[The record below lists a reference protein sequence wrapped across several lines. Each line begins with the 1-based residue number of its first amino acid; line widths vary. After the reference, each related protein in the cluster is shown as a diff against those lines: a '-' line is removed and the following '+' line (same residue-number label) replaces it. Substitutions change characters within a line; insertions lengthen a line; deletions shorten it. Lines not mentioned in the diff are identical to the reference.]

1 MADAN
6 RLHKPVVRFHDDT
19 NNVPDAFRFNIDP
32 DDPWLLM
39 RFSDSETNANA
50 AIVNNTGGT
59 QPKQDQN
66 PGLRDGVTD

>member
-1 MADAN
+1 M
-6 RLHKPVVRFHDDT
+6 LH
-19 NNVPDAFRFNIDP
+19 AFRFNIDP

-50 AIVNNTGGT
+50 AIVNNTGGS

-66 PGLRDGVTD
+66 PSLRDGVTD